1 MKATDEKMTAVYD
14 ILSQVYQESPWTKE
28 QVASD
33 MASPEV
39 DYFYVYDD
47 QKIVGFLSLQ
57 NLLGE
62 AEITNIAVLP
72 QYQGKGLGAQLLE
85 RVVDDNIPIF
95 LEVRESNLAAQAL
108 YKKAD
113 FTIVGKRKD
122 YYKNPVEGALLMKRE
137 GRNDR

>member
-1 MKATDEKMTAVYD
+1 MNAKDDKITAVYD
-14 ILSQVYQESPWTKE
+14 ILSQVYQESPWTKA

-113 FTIVGKRKD
+113 FTVVGKRKD